1 MREAHETPDTKHG
14 LDGRSVPRGCARGR
28 TTGNRRPNRRACR
41 QVTAS
46 LFTIVRHC
54 SPLFTIVQYFFWGLE
69 CTEPVFKHCLRYWAG
84 LTTKAVGLYFSPHA
98 EAKCMRGLAG
108 RGASRLPRATRPLRF
123 FTNHE
128 SRKMAF
134 MAVRFASPAD
144 KSWIPHEAFAR
155 HGAAWRGNLV
165 AQSLLAFPEFP
176 RISHYFPLKKL
187 SDPMSA
193 NRQSFWIGLTTNAV
207 GLYFSPHGEAK
218 CMREPAGRGASR
230 LPPATRPLRFFT
242 KHESRLYCVD
252 GVFDKRAPAGSRGFR
267 GESRAGWSGCASSSE
282 RKSHGPR

>member
-1 MREAHETPDTKHG
+1 MKLTRHQTRNTALMAVRFPGGAQGVAQPETA
-14 LDGRSVPRGCARGR
+14 VR
-28 TTGNRRPNRRACR
+28 TAAPA
-41 QVTAS
+41 AKS
-46 LFTIVRHC
+46 LLPCSLLFAIVHHC
-54 SPLFTIVQYFFWGLE
+54 SVFFWGLE

-176 RISHYFPLKKL
+176 RISHYFPFKNCLIPCPRTV
-187 SDPMSA
+187 SRSG
-193 NRQSFWIGLTTNAV
+193 S
-207 GLYFSPHGEAK
+207 
-218 CMREPAGRGASR
+218 ASR
-230 LPPATRPLRFFT
+230 RTPLA
-242 KHESRLYCVD
+242 CI
-252 GVFDKRAPAGSRGFR
+252 
-267 GESRAGWSGCASSSE
+267 
-282 RKSHGPR
+282 SHHMARRSA